1 MCRNCFY
8 RKWNLILFIETFKFL
23 KKNHL
28 FLSEWRCIHL
38 FLKTDCLCHGIS
50 NQWDVNLMSFGFV
63 MNRLTFWSVRFCVTY
78 AIMKAAEFTSSFLT
92 CHYSPLI
99 GHTGYVFFFF
109 LDSYST
115 VTEAF
120 QEGNWKWVRAGNSSY
135 WQYGSTCTQRAHS
148 FLFLFLQKYSLWHT
162 AWLSTVLSSAKPL
175 L

>member
-63 MNRLTFWSVRFCVTY
+63 MNRLTFWSLRFCVTY

-109 LDSYST
+109 FSGFILDC
-115 VTEAF
+115 
-120 QEGNWKWVRAGNSSY
+120 Y
-135 WQYGSTCTQRAHS
+135 WS
-148 FLFLFLQKYSLWHT
+148 FPRRKLKVSESWE
-162 AWLSTVLSSAKPL
+162 
-175 L
+175 